1 MLLVKPYGLT
11 VSSSDALVS
20 CPASPLGTPCK
31 RFIFTIRD
39 SFWNIVR
46 FHYFQGFGSPLLAKP
61 LFTVSIL
68 PLFHRSAHFGACG
81 CDGLRRS
88 TLRSGLGYRYAIQGL
103 MVCIRYT
110 LFGCSGFSA
119 RTPCFGV
126 SNSVGGLQHFR
137 RHSYR
142 ALLQRI
148 LTPSTPCQWLP
159 HGASFSLTVQRFPAL
174 GFPIQHT
181 LFSRCRVSPP
191 GLHKGFRLHRVFG
204 LSVAP

>member
-88 TLRSGLGYRYAIQGL
+88 TLRSGFRVSVCHSGLNGLHPIHTVWMLGL
-103 MVCIRYT
+103 LCPHSV
-110 LFGCSGFSA
+110 LWGFKLGWWPSA
-119 RTPCFGV
+119 LPPAQLQSPASKDFDTQHPLSVVAPWRLVFFDSPAF
-126 SNSVGGLQHFR
+126 SSVGIPHPTHL
-137 RHSYR
+137 
-142 ALLQRI
+142 I
-148 LTPSTPCQWLP
+148 LKMS
-159 HGASFSLTVQRFPAL
+159 SFATRTA
-174 GFPIQHT
+174 
-181 LFSRCRVSPP
+181 
-191 GLHKGFRLHRVFG
+191 
-204 LSVAP
+204 